1 MSLLGRRLFLG
12 APCRQWAA
20 AAAPGPAVAP
30 APDDTTQDA
39 RPFWRRKTLRHM
51 TEAEWE
57 SLCDGCGKCCLN
69 KLQDE
74 DTGALAFTNVACDLL
89 DPVSCRCRDYANRWD
104 FVPDCVKLVPA
115 MVHRLAWLPSTCAYR
130 LLAEG
135 HDLPDWHP
143 LVSGDPES
151 VHRAG
156 VSVRGRVILERE
168 AGDLEDH
175 VVDWEDA

>member
-1 MSLLGRRLFLG
+1 MSRLGRHIGLG
-12 APCRQWAA
+12 HTRRQAPETRT
-20 AAAPGPAVAP
+20 
-30 APDDTTQDA
+30 DSDDA
-39 RPFWRRKTLRHM
+39 RPFWRRKTLRQM
-51 TEAEWE
+51 TDAEWE

-89 DPVSCRCRDYANRWD
+89 DPDTCRCSDYDHRWD
-104 FVPDCVKLVPA
+104 HVPDCVKLVPR
-115 MVHRLAWLPSTCAYR
+115 MIHKLAWLPSTCAYR
-130 LLAEG
+130 LIAEG

-143 LVSGDPES
+143 LNSGDPDS

-175 VVDWEDA
+175 VVDWEDI